1 MRKLRRG
8 TTEAN
13 NRAEIAS
20 LLHPEALAKDLR
32 PMIEDSLAECGKDEC
47 RKGTFLTPVLT
58 VFIVLGLTIRRDLS
72 YSAVINWLV
81 SGLRWLR
88 CPMPRHLCS
97 DGALSHARQRL
108 GVEVFVRI
116 FARWVARF
124 HALPRDFH
132 GRTSVTFDGTTAT
145 MPDTEGNRARF
156 GTPRSGRGNGAFPQ
170 LRAVA
175 LLILPLRRIADIAFG
190 PYKGKGTGEKSLMME
205 LLSRIPYKKLLFLLD
220 AGLFSSEFLFATR
233 DHDTLVKLS
242 GSVKP
247 KRLPGPPLPDGSYL
261 AVVMHKVLDKER
273 STATRKRWIKHKIVV
288 RIIEFWIRGS
298 GHSRLLTT
306 ILDPSISAKELVIHY
321 HKRWDIEIAF
331 DEIKTHQCAT
341 LRGQPPTVLRSK
353 TPELVEQELYAMVI
367 VYNLVRD
374 LIYQGAM
381 QHNHDPRDI
390 SFLDSL
396 QCIIE
401 AIPFVCFPD
410 RALPADTSQYLLEL
424 IGQCTIDRPRRPRKN
439 PRVVKVKMSK
449 FKRKQSFHRSETI
462 NINDDLHIID
472 AKAA

>member
-1 MRKLRRG
+1 MRQHRRG
-8 TTEAN
+8 KTETN

-20 LLHPEALAKDLR
+20 FLNPEALAKDLE
-32 PMIEDSLAECGKDEC
+32 PIIEDSLAECGKDEC

-58 VFIVLGLTIRRDLS
+58 VFIVLGLSIRRDLG

-81 SGLRWLR
+81 SGLRWLT
-88 CPMPRHLCS
+88 CTMPRRLCS

-116 FARWVARF
+116 FARWVTRF
-124 HALPRDFH
+124 HAPPTDFH
-132 GRTSVTFDGTTAT
+132 GRTSVAFDGTTAT
-145 MPDTEGNRARF
+145 MPDTEANQARF
-156 GTPRSGRGNGAFPQ
+156 GTPRSGRGQGAFPQ
-170 LRAVA
+170 LRTVA
-175 LLILPLRRIADIAFG
+175 LLILALRLIADIAFG
-190 PYKGKGTGEKSLMME
+190 PYQGKGTGEKSLMME
-205 LLSRIPYKKLLFLLD
+205 LLSRIPYKNLLFLLD
-220 AGLFSSEFLFATR
+220 AGLYSSQFLFAAR
-233 DHDTLVKLS
+233 DHDVLVKLS

-261 AVVMHKVLDKER
+261 ALVIHKVLDEEH
-273 STATRKRWIKHKIVV
+273 STATRKRWIKEKIVV
-288 RIIEFWIRGS
+288 RIIDFWIRGF

-306 ILDPSISAKELVIHY
+306 LLDPRISAKELVIHY
-321 HKRWDIEIAF
+321 HTRWDIEIAF

-374 LIYQGAM
+374 IIHQGAM

-390 SFLDSL
+390 SFLESL
-396 QCIIE
+396 HCIIE
-401 AIPFVCFPD
+401 AIPFLCFAD
-410 RALPADTSQYLLEL
+410 RALAADTCQHLLEL

-439 PRVVKVKMSK
+439 PRVVKVKISK
-449 FKRKQSFHRSETI
+449 FKRKQSFHRSEPM
-462 NINDDLHIID
+462 NFNDDLHIID
-472 AKAA
+472 SKAA